1 MAQDV
6 FQCSNLSPLETRP
19 MSSLHRT
26 IEGDAIVRHLGQ
38 DQREIDRT
46 LLAKHGRSARTL
58 VKEGPLRLTLIAI
71 APGGELPEH
80 DADGPVSV
88 HVIEGDIAFSAAG
101 SSYALGPGDV
111 LVLAAGVRHS
121 ARSEKGGTFLLTVVH
136 LPSAGTPLASQG

>member
-1 MAQDV
+1 
-6 FQCSNLSPLETRP
+6 

-26 IEGDAIVRHLGQ
+26 IEGDAIVRHLAQ
-38 DQREIDRT
+38 DQREIDQS

-80 DADGPVSV
+80 DADGPISV
-88 HVIEGDIAFSAAG
+88 HVLDGEIQFTAAG
-101 SSYALGPGDV
+101 SAYALGAGDV
-111 LVLAAGVRHS
+111 LVLAAGVRHA

-136 LPSAGTPLASQG
+136 LPSPGTPVSDQG

>member
-1 MAQDV
+1 
-6 FQCSNLSPLETRP
+6 

-26 IEGDAIVRHLGQ
+26 IEGDAILRHLPQ
-38 DQREIDRT
+38 DQQAIDQT

-80 DADGPVSV
+80 DADGPISV
-88 HVIEGDIAFSAAG
+88 HVIDGEIQFSAGG
-101 SSYALGPGDV
+101 SAYALGGGDV

-121 ARSEKGGTFLLTVVH
+121 ARSDRGGTFLLTLVH
-136 LPSAGTPLASQG
+136 LPSADARAPDQG